1 MCTEYELCSV
11 PGGIG
16 LPHAPSLAS
25 LLAASSGGG
34 VRSLC
39 AEARSAHWRRE
50 LSLPGRVRLLDTTE
64 CSLFLAHSKRFC
76 SGTLLRFDSCLV
88 FVSRVRFALT
98 RPLTFTYLPEHSHS
112 CFLWRLCSSEIR
124 RAELI

>member
-1 MCTEYELCSV
+1 MLILTCGRV
-11 PGGIG
+11 PGGV
-16 LPHAPSLAS
+16 PHAPSLAS
-25 LLAASSGGG
+25 LLAASSASGG

-50 LSLPGRVRLLDTTE
+50 LSLPGRVRLLDVTE

-88 FVSRVRFALT
+88 FVSRVRTCALSV
-98 RPLTFTYLPEHSHS
+98 PLASF
-112 CFLWRLCSSEIR
+112 
-124 RAELI
+124 